1 MEINGKDQS
10 SPSRSFCSLSLFSSC
25 SDWYSELTGTYSLST
40 NCGVRIHSTPKMIEE
55 ICTSQPIS
63 SFSAI
68 LGNDHTFDTAFK
80 GIAPINYQ
88 RITVI
93 FVCVLNQIKQWPHKV
108 VNWEDHC
115 CHTKPN
121 KNTIYWNGFS
131 LLSSLFVRSL
141 GDFFVILFNWISIEK
156 NRIAKFEM

>member
-1 MEINGKDQS
+1 MVKTS
-10 SPSRSFCSLSLFSSC
+10 RRHRVAFALFRSFPLARIDILSSLGL
-25 SDWYSELTGTYSLST
+25 
-40 NCGVRIHSTPKMIEE
+40 IHSPQIVVYASIRHRKWLKKSAHRNQFLPFLQFWATITRLTRLSKASPLSI
-55 ICTSQPIS
+55 TSGS
-63 SFSAI
+63 RWF
-68 LGNDHTFDTAFK
+68 
-80 GIAPINYQ
+80 
-88 RITVI
+88 